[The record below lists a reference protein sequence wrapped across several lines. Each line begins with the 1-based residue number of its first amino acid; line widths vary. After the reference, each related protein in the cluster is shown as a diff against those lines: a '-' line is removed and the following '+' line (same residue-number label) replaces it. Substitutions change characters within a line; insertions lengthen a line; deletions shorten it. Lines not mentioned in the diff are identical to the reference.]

1 MMATVNIDEYPQL
14 STLCWNRKTRVANEA
29 EALQLYE
36 AGWRFIDKNNLSTPE
51 LEFINR
57 LAALY
62 GNGVLN
68 V

>member
-1 MMATVNIDEYPQL
+1 MATVNIDEYPQL
-14 STLCWNRKTRVANEA
+14 STICWNRKTRTAEEA

-36 AGWRFIDKNNLSTPE
+36 AGWRFIDKASLTFSE
-51 LEFINR
+51 SDLIKR
-57 LAALY
+57 LAEKY